1 MSFSLIHK
9 EREGGGGEQ
18 GEVIFCS
25 IAKTEK
31 KKQSSIEEV

>member
-9 EREGGGGEQ
+9 EREGGGEE

-25 IAKTEK
+25 ITKTEK